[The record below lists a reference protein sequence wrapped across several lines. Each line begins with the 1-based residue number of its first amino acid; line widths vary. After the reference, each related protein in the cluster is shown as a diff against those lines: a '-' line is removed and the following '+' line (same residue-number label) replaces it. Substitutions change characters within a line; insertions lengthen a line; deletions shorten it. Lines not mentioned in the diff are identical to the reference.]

1 MSKWMKVDPA
11 TLKVGD
17 RFKAVKIRG
26 DHSKIVATG
35 VVEDNDFECFGI
47 RQGQPPAA
55 LHPLLYDTTSCH
67 WFIDNYQWYIRSN
80 EPKKAKPEPDLV
92 EGHDAKFWFCRW
104 EKQLNHNEQLQAA
117 NSGRRVKMQRL
128 EKEVKDARKDAQYWQ
143 NKYAVLAASTNETQA
158 QLDDAMLTIAEKN
171 TELANLRKVLAQ
183 AQNSNSPSNVNPLAA
198 FYRPYRNRPDEPP
211 VGSFFRVDRTGE
223 LYLRMHE
230 GNGDYGYVSL
240 LGDREGDL
248 CTWTDITDHGDTIT
262 RLLLVEATDD

>member
-1 MSKWMKVDPA
+1 MSKKWMKVDPT

-26 DHSKIVATG
+26 DHSKAVATG
-35 VVEDNDFECFGI
+35 VVEDNDFEF
-47 RQGQPPAA
+47 
-55 LHPLLYDTTSCH
+55 LYDTTSCH

-211 VGSFFRVDRTGE
+211 VGSFFRVDVRVV
-223 LYLRMHE
+223 
-230 GNGDYGYVSL
+230 DS
-240 LGDREGDL
+240 
-248 CTWTDITDHGDTIT
+248 W
-262 RLLLVEATDD
+262 